1 LKSTC
6 ILFRFSPE
14 QLTHPLKPVEGQG
27 SKSQWLPDVMGPVDL
42 GADPRQIPEHMRETT
57 REHMRE
63 TTREHMR
70 ETTRDRHTPPTSHS
84 LHVRQKASTSTV
96 HVVFTLLYVVCAVV
110 SPEGSVYCKNY

>member
-1 LKSTC
+1 MKSTC
-6 ILFRFSPE
+6 FLFRFSPE

-63 TTREHMR
+63 TTR
-70 ETTRDRHTPPTSHS
+70 DRHTPPTSHS

-96 HVVFTLLYVVCAVV
+96 HVV
-110 SPEGSVYCKNY
+110 

>member
-1 LKSTC
+1 MKSTC

-14 QLTHPLKPVEGQG
+14 QLTHTLKPVEGQG

-63 TTREHMR
+63 TTR
-70 ETTRDRHTPPTSHS
+70 DRHTPPTSHS

-96 HVVFTLLYVVCAVV
+96 HVV
-110 SPEGSVYCKNY
+110 

>member
-1 LKSTC
+1 MKSTC

-63 TTREHMR
+63 TTR
-70 ETTRDRHTPPTSHS
+70 DRHTPPTSHS

-96 HVVFTLLYVVCAVV
+96 HVV
-110 SPEGSVYCKNY
+110 

>member
-1 LKSTC
+1 MKSTC

-70 ETTRDRHTPPTSHS
+70 ETTREHMRETTRDRHTPPTSHS

-96 HVVFTLLYVVCAVV
+96 HVV
-110 SPEGSVYCKNY
+110 